1 MTITM
6 TAQENDELWDEF
18 AQVVVCDATIKPF
31 EFIHEMPQQLGK
43 GGFREIKVHP
53 EIYLEITDCEYN
65 EDVIIQTPES
75 KHPLQFFVLL
85 SGSIIDENKG
95 KLGEGSCISGSG
107 VQREM
112 SIKIS
117 QMRCVGVNIEMSPDV
132 LKTFFPTP
140 DGEILPQLHFL
151 AKDNDWQTLIYPKI
165 TPSTVGV
172 VQQMINCPYHGV
184 TKRMYLQVKV
194 LELMTLQLAPILAVQ
209 EGLQPSPRLNSK
221 TIAKI
226 YYAREIL
233 LSNLENPPLSLEL
246 AQRVGI
252 SDRTLQRGFR
262 KVFGTTV
269 FRYLTDKRMEQ
280 AEQLFRQGSTTI
292 AEVGNQ
298 VGYANL
304 GHFAIAFKRRFGI
317 TPSQCL
323 LGKKSVSE
331 LRDGF

>member
-1 MTITM
+1 MTITL
-6 TAQENDELWDEF
+6 TVQEMELWEELT
-18 AQVVVCDATIKPF
+18 QPVVCDATIEPF
-31 EFIHEMPQQLGK
+31 EFFHETPQRLGK

-53 EIYLEITDCEYN
+53 EISLEITDREYN
-65 EDVIIQTPES
+65 EDVIIQIPEW
-75 KHPLQFFVLL
+75 KHPLQFVVLL
-85 SGSIIDENKG
+85 SGSAIDEYGG
-95 KLGEGSCISGSG
+95 KAGEGSCISGSG
-107 VQREM
+107 IQRQM
-112 SIKIS
+112 SVKIPS
-117 QMRCVGVNIEMSPDV
+117 TRCVGVDIEMSPDV
-132 LKTFFPTP
+132 LRTLFPTP

-165 TPSTVGV
+165 TPSIVGV
-172 VQQMINCPYHGV
+172 VQQIINCPYHGV
-184 TKRMYLQVKV
+184 SKRMYLQVKV

-209 EGLQPSPRLNSK
+209 EGLQPSPRLNSQ

-280 AEQLFRQGSTTI
+280 AEQLLRQGNITI

-304 GHFAIAFKRRFGI
+304 GHFAIGFKRRFGI
-317 TPSQCL
+317 TPTQCL